1 MLGIQTYIRKFNFN
15 PKILKR
21 VIAAVVIVAVAVTG
35 VTVYLNRGKNTA
47 VTLAQQTS
55 KVAKGNLSISITGTA
70 TVASSSTANVTPKSA
85 GTITKVYFNEGDEV
99 KKGDLL
105 YEMDDSSARLDIE
118 KIKNNIAT
126 AQLSSQDNITSIG
139 KLNITAPFSGILTT
153 IPVKAGDTAAK
164 GGTLATL
171 VDKSKLKVTVPM
183 KLASLYGVSEGG
195 SAMVHVQ
202 SLMQSIEGTITM
214 VTSPVITSDGMYMV
228 NLEVTVPNTGTLSEG
243 LKANVELL
251 NGNSSV
257 YSTDTGSLAYINST
271 TVKTDNGGTVTQLN
285 FSEGQAVSA
294 GDTIMTLYSSDL
306 QLTKQTNDIKMKDL
320 LTQLDT
326 AEKQLDDYKV
336 YSTIDGT
343 ITSQSLHVG
352 DAVKVADVTTKIS
365 NVKALQCSVAIDEL
379 DISKIKVSQKT
390 NITADAL
397 SDTLKKPLAG
407 TVTSIGVS
415 GTTTNGVTTYPV
427 IVSVPYTDGIRP
439 GMNVSLEI
447 FVQDKQNTLY
457 VPIEAIQKIGNK
469 NYVYVKGGTG
479 NGFEEFTK
487 LMQENRQKNSS
498 GSGNSSKSTS
508 GSSSGSTNKTSG
520 SSSSTNRSTS
530 SSSSTNRNSSSSNT
544 NRTNTNGGGLGSIFG
559 KSSSSGSNTGKT
571 SVNYTQ
577 YYQNTALKEVELGIN
592 NTSYIEILSGVS
604 EGDEVV
610 IPPTISTS
618 SSQNNAG
625 FGGMGIM
632 GGGGAPPQGQQPQ
645 GQQGQQGQQQ
655 QGQSS
660 SSGGNK

>member
-35 VTVYLNRGKNTA
+35 VTVYLNRGKTKV
-47 VTLAQQTS
+47 VTQVQQTA

-70 TVASSSTANVTPKSA
+70 TVASSSTANVVPKVA
-85 GTITKVYFNEGDEV
+85 GTITKVYYNEGDVV
-99 KKGDLL
+99 KQGALL

-126 AQLSSQDNITSIG
+126 AQLSNQDNLTSIG

-153 IPVKAGDTAAK
+153 IPVKVGDTAAK

-183 KLASLYGVSEGG
+183 KLASLNGVSEGG

-202 SLMQSIEGTITM
+202 SLMQSIAGTITM
-214 VTSPVITSDGMYMV
+214 VTSPVTTSDGMYMV

-243 LKANVELL
+243 LKANVELYTG
-251 NGNSSV
+251 NGSV
-257 YSTDTGSLAYINST
+257 YSTDTGSLAYINSST
-271 TVKTDNGGTVTQLN
+271 IKTDNGGTVTQLN

-352 DAVKVADVTTKIS
+352 DAVKVADVTTKIA
-365 NVKALQCSVAIDEL
+365 NVKDLQCSVAIDEL
-379 DISKIKVSQKT
+379 DIAKIKVGQKT

-397 SDTLKKPLAG
+397 SDTLKKPLSGAI
-407 TVTSIGVS
+407 TSIGVS

-427 IVSVPYTDGIRP
+427 VVSVPYTDGIRP

-457 VPIEAIQKIGNK
+457 VPIEAIQKVGTK

-479 NGFEEFTK
+479 NGFDDFTK
-487 LMQENRQKNSS
+487 LMQANRQKNA
-498 GSGNSSKSTS
+498 SGNGTNRSTS
-508 GSSSGSTNKTSG
+508 GSSS
-520 SSSSTNRSTS
+520 SSSSSANRSTS
-530 SSSSTNRNSSSSNT
+530 SSSSTNRSTTSSNTANRSTTGGGGVGSLFGRSNSSSST
-544 NRTNTNGGGLGSIFG
+544 S
-559 KSSSSGSNTGKT
+559 KT
-571 SVNYTQ
+571 AVNYSQ
-577 YYQNTALKEVELGIN
+577 YYQNTTLKEVELGIN
-592 NTSYIEILSGVS
+592 NTSYIEILSGLS

-610 IPPTISTS
+610 LPPSMASS
-618 SSQNNAG
+618 SSQGNNAAG
-625 FGGMGIM
+625 FGGGMGMM
-632 GGGGAPPQGQQPQ
+632 GGGGAPPQDQQRQ
-645 GQQGQQGQQQ
+645 QQGQQQ
-655 QGQSS
+655 QGA
-660 SSGGNK
+660 SSGGSK